1 MKRFFTFLMAVW
13 ALLSISQTVKADDVT
28 VYFQCPGDW
37 STPVRAYVDN
47 ESNHFK
53 DWDKTDE
60 CTKVHT
66 SKGVELWKYSFDSKF
81 TKVIF
86 QDGKRNFQTTAVG
99 FDVKDNDNPVYTS
112 KVSKKLCL
120 KLRNNPLVKN

>member
-1 MKRFFTFLMAVW
+1 MAVW
-13 ALLSISQTVKADDVT
+13 ALLSISQTVKAANVT
-28 VYFQCPGDW
+28 VYFRCPSDW
-37 STPVRAYVDN
+37 VTPVHAYVYN
-47 ESNHFK
+47 KSNHFK

-86 QDGKRNFQTTAVG
+86 QDGNRKVQTTAEG
-99 FDVKDNDNPVYTS
+99 FDVTDDNLVYTS
-112 KVSKKLCL
+112 GGSRCNSV
-120 KLRNNPLVKN
+120 